1 MGFGRTGGRER
12 RPTNDDTLD
21 LFSYIFV
28 LVLRRTATGQPSAQ
42 TKCWSRSGNDMGSDL
57 FFPTPALYLFSRE
70 ISFSR
75 TSNNIDDSYN
85 NHNNNNLPSERLR
98 RNETSLSLLSD
109 TPIASSDND
118 DDLHGSTLHLHTHLQ
133 NHFSPGLDGRHTQHL
148 GIRTSLQN
156 VKC

>member
-1 MGFGRTGGRER
+1 
-12 RPTNDDTLD
+12 
-21 LFSYIFV
+21 
-28 LVLRRTATGQPSAQ
+28 
-42 TKCWSRSGNDMGSDL
+42 MGSDL

-109 TPIASSDND
+109 TPIASPDNGND
-118 DDLHGSTLHLHTHLQ
+118 DLPRFNSSSSYTFTTSISFWIGR
-133 NHFSPGLDGRHTQHL
+133 RHTQHL
-148 GIRTSLQN
+148 GIRTSLQK